1 MRGISFESPEFALR
15 PHLNCL
21 RCQFEKMR
29 MSKVVLVRR
38 KLFRMQNDCLIIYTM
53 VQWPLSLR
61 IGNVGIYRSRD
72 FGGGEKY
79 VAAELTKAKF

>member
-1 MRGISFESPEFALR
+1 
-15 PHLNCL
+15 
-21 RCQFEKMR
+21 
-29 MSKVVLVRR
+29 
-38 KLFRMQNDCLIIYTM
+38 MQNDCLIIYTM

-72 FGGGEKY
+72 FDGGEKY